1 MKHLN
6 PELEEELIDVAREMA
21 DAARIESLAVF
32 RSSGLQAENKDSS
45 GGWDPVTEA
54 DRNTESAMRRVLAAR
69 RPDDAILGEEFAPS
83 SGGTGLKWVLDPI
96 DGTRSFVSGSPVW
109 GVLIAVSDENGPLY
123 GIIDQPYIGE
133 RFEGGFGRTVMRG
146 PLGSKVM
153 RVRNT
158 SRVRDAILFTT
169 LPEIGTRAE
178 REAFEKL
185 SARTMLTRFGMDCY
199 AYALL
204 ACGHID
210 LVVEAGL
217 NPYDIHAPI
226 AVVQAAG
233 GIATDWSG
241 KPAHDRSRLIAAAT
255 PELHKAALELLAF
268 QE

>member
-1 MKHLN
+1 MKRLT

-21 DAARIESLAVF
+21 DAARIETLAVF
-32 RSSGLQAENKDSS
+32 RNAGLQAENKDST

-54 DRNTESAMRRVLAAR
+54 DRNAESAMRRILAAR
-69 RPDDAILGEEFAPS
+69 RPDDAILGEEFEPAI
-83 SGGTGLKWVLDPI
+83 GDTGLQWVLDPI

-109 GVLIAVSDENGPLY
+109 GVLIAVSDENGPIY

-133 RFEGGFGRTVMRG
+133 RFEGGLGRTGMRG
-146 PLGSKVM
+146 PLGSKAM

-169 LPEIGTRAE
+169 LPEIGTNAE
-178 REAFEKL
+178 REAFERL

-226 AVVQAAG
+226 ALVQAAG
-233 GIATDWSG
+233 GITTDWSG
-241 KPAHDRSRLIAAAT
+241 NPAHDRSRLIAAAT
-255 PELHKAALELLAF
+255 PELHKASLEILAF